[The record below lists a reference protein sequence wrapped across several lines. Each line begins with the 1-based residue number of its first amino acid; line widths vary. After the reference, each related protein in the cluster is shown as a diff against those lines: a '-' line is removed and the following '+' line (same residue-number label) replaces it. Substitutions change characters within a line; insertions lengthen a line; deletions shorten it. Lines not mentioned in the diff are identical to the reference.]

1 MEQDHFYRL
10 KESNAFFDRWKKD
23 YKENNQ
29 IILRDHKK
37 TILKTLKNNI
47 NLRSLKVL
55 EIGSFISD
63 LLYFLKKDYN
73 CKISGVEPSSKAV
86 KFALKKYK
94 IKINNKTFYNSEFFG
109 FKKKLKK
116 KFDLIICDDVL
127 SWIDREII
135 LETLSS
141 LNWILKD
148 NGYIFL
154 RDFCPKNSFS
164 HINHHWP
171 NKKIYNFK
179 VSDGHKS
186 FFLNSGK
193 YKTIFNKAYYTKK
206 FQKIKIYNKES
217 YRWSDT
223 ILQKTTKHQH
233 KLIKF

>member
-116 KFDLIICDDVL
+116 NLI
-127 SWIDREII
+127 
-135 LETLSS
+135 
-141 LNWILKD
+141 
-148 NGYIFL
+148 
-154 RDFCPKNSFS
+154 
-164 HINHHWP
+164 
-171 NKKIYNFK
+171 
-179 VSDGHKS
+179 
-186 FFLNSGK
+186 
-193 YKTIFNKAYYTKK
+193 
-206 FQKIKIYNKES
+206 
-217 YRWSDT
+217 
-223 ILQKTTKHQH
+223 
-233 KLIKF
+233 